1 MSFKI
6 ERSLKMNRI
15 KEYLRKVGI
24 IYEDADDVVEKSE
37 SLVYIDYNNNIVVT
51 LETSNVYNDE
61 FVFYDLNKIKSG
73 ELNNCL
79 IGSQEVMKRTSEN
92 DFFGFKKRNPWV
104 SYMF

>member
-1 MSFKI
+1 
-6 ERSLKMNRI
+6 MNRI

-24 IYEDADDVVEKSE
+24 IYEDEGSDIIDMSE
-37 SLVYIDYNNNIVVT
+37 SLVCINNNIVVT
-51 LETSNVYNDE
+51 LRTSNVYNDE
-61 FVFYDLNKIKSG
+61 FIFYDLNKIKSG

-79 IGSQEVMKRTSEN
+79 IGSQERFKRTSEN

>member
-1 MSFKI
+1 
-6 ERSLKMNRI
+6 MNKI

-24 IYEDADDVVEKSE
+24 IYEDEEFDIIGMSE
-37 SLVYIDYNNNIVVT
+37 SLLCINNNIIVT
-51 LETSNVYNDE
+51 LRTSNVYNDE
-61 FVFYDLNKIKSG
+61 FVFYDLNKIKAG

-79 IGSQEVMKRTSEN
+79 IGSQERVKRTSEN

>member
-1 MSFKI
+1 
-6 ERSLKMNRI
+6 MNRI

-24 IYEDADDVVEKSE
+24 IYENEGGDTIDMSE
-37 SLVYIDYNNNIVVT
+37 SLMCINNNIIVT
-51 LETSNVYNDE
+51 LRTSNVYNDE
-61 FVFYDLNKIKSG
+61 FVFYDLNKIKAG

-79 IGSQEVMKRTSEN
+79 IGSQERVKRTSEN

>member
-1 MSFKI
+1 
-6 ERSLKMNRI
+6 MNRI

-24 IYEDADDVVEKSE
+24 IYEDEGSDIIDMSE
-37 SLVYIDYNNNIVVT
+37 SLVCINNNIVVT
-51 LETSNVYNDE
+51 LRSSNVYNDE
-61 FVFYDLNKIKSG
+61 FVFYDLNKIKAG

-79 IGSQEVMKRTSEN
+79 IGSQEGVKRTSEN

>member
-1 MSFKI
+1 
-6 ERSLKMNRI
+6 MNRI

-24 IYEDADDVVEKSE
+24 IYEDEGSDIIDMSE
-37 SLVYIDYNNNIVVT
+37 SLVCINNNIIVT
-51 LETSNVYNDE
+51 LRTSNVYNDE
-61 FVFYDLNKIKSG
+61 FVFYDLNKIKAG

-79 IGSQEVMKRTSEN
+79 IGSQERVKRTSEN

>member
-1 MSFKI
+1 
-6 ERSLKMNRI
+6 MNRI

-24 IYEDADDVVEKSE
+24 IYEDEGSDIIDMSE
-37 SLVYIDYNNNIVVT
+37 SLVCINNNIVVT
-51 LETSNVYNDE
+51 LRSSNVYNDE
-61 FVFYDLNKIKSG
+61 FVFYDLNKIKKG

-79 IGSQEVMKRTSEN
+79 IGSQERVKRTSEN

>member
-1 MSFKI
+1 
-6 ERSLKMNRI
+6 MNRI

-24 IYEDADDVVEKSE
+24 IYEDEGSDIIDMSE
-37 SLVYIDYNNNIVVT
+37 SFVCINNNIVAT
-51 LETSNVYNDE
+51 LRSSNVYNDE
-61 FVFYDLNKIKSG
+61 FVFYDLNKIKAG

-79 IGSQEVMKRTSEN
+79 IGSQERVKRTSEN

>member
-1 MSFKI
+1 
-6 ERSLKMNRI
+6 MNRI

-24 IYEDADDVVEKSE
+24 IYEDEGSDIIDMSE
-37 SLVYIDYNNNIVVT
+37 SLVCINNNIVVT
-51 LETSNVYNDE
+51 LRSSNVYNDE
-61 FVFYDLNKIKSG
+61 FVFYDLNKIKKG

-79 IGSQEVMKRTSEN
+79 IGSQERFKRTSEN